1 MKMTK
6 VSEIMKINKIN
17 LGKRLKEKRL
27 QKGMTLEEV
36 AKYVGAYSRATVG
49 NWERGKTIPK
59 QYFLEKFSKL
69 FNVSIDWIKYG
80 EFKEFLYKTVTD
92 EVLKGSE
99 LTDSAINFYERNY
112 DYSKEID
119 KHKDF
124 EDDDNQ
130 LIYKG
135 YSSDYCALASTICD
149 EFLFGYTSN
158 LEKYITDDKNNY
170 YSEYEDFMEEMGY
183 NSNLIIFNTIDL
195 FKKNL
200 QPLEDAFI
208 LEEDNKIDRETMQ
221 VLGMDKNTI
230 DQMYPKLSKRDIF
243 CVELPNI
250 LRIKNKL
257 LEYQKNNTDLD
268 DNITDEILKLLNN

>member
-1 MKMTK
+1 MITMKGIKFMDT
-6 VSEIMKINKIN
+6 IGN
-17 LGKRLKEKRL
+17 RLKKLRNDKNLSMGELAEKL
-27 QKGMTLEEV
+27 QLSTKGAV
-36 AKYVGAYSRATVG
+36 SR
-49 NWERGKTIPK
+49 WERDIVTPRDKTLK
-59 QYFLEKFSKL
+59 AYADY

-92 EVLKGSE
+92 EALKGSE
-99 LTDSAINFYERNY
+99 LTDSTINFYERNY

-135 YSSDYCALASTICD
+135 YSADYCALASTICD

-170 YSEYEDFMEEMGY
+170 YSEYEDFMKEMGY

-268 DNITDEILKLLNN
+268 DSVTDEILKLLNN

>member
-1 MKMTK
+1 M
-6 VSEIMKINKIN
+6 IINKKEVG
-17 LGKRLKEKRL
+17 LRLKQLRTE
-27 QKGMTLEEV
+27 KGMTMKEV
-36 AKYVGAYSRATVG
+36 ADKVGASVYSVVG
-49 NWERGKTIPK
+49 NWEYGKTLPRPH
-59 QYFLEKFSKL
+59 FLKSYADY
-69 FNVSIDWIKYG
+69 FNVPIDWIKYG
-80 EFKEFLYKTVTD
+80 EFKGFLYKTVTD

-99 LTDSAINFYERNY
+99 LTDSAINFFERNY
-112 DYSKEID
+112 DYSKEIN

-135 YSSDYCALASTICD
+135 YSANYCALASTICD

-170 YSEYEDFMEEMGY
+170 YSEYEDFMKEMGY

-208 LEEDNKIDRETMQ
+208 LEEDNKIDKETMQ

-230 DQMYPKLSKRDIF
+230 DQMCPKLSKRDIF

-257 LEYQKNNTDLD
+257 LEYQKNNTDLND
-268 DNITDEILKLLNN
+268 SITDEILKLLNN